1 MGWGGSYPD
10 SYSYIDYSLTIS
22 DILND
27 KFPSQSSSYRV
38 KSVDLYS
45 GFGKSSNTQFYNVPL
60 TNSLSAINKIDNMT
74 ASGATAAYQGILT
87 GTQLLAAGNPNS
99 SDEDEQEAYDN
110 KVKMLLIFSDGKE
123 SPNKGILDKL
133 VDEGMCNRARSVI
146 PGLYIGF
153 IGIDYNAGGIQAFR
167 KCVNDES
174 TDIINVGNLDELIEK
189 IEELIQNGSKSNG
202 FTKLY

>member
-1 MGWGGSYPD
+1 M
-10 SYSYIDYSLTIS
+10 
-22 DILND
+22 ND

-38 KSVDLYS
+38 KNVDLYS
-45 GFGKSSNTQFYNVPL
+45 GFGKSSNTQFYNVSL
-60 TNSLSAINKIDNMT
+60 TNTLSDINKIDNMT
-74 ASGATAAYQGILT
+74 ASGSTAAYQGILT

-153 IGIDYNAGGIQAFR
+153 IGIDYNAEGIQAFR
-167 KCVNDES
+167 KCVNDEN